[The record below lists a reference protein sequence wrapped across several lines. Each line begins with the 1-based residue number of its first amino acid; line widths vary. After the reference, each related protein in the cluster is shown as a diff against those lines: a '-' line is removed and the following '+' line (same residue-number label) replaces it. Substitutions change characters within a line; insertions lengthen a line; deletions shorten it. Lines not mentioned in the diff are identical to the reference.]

1 MFTGKCVL
9 FYFIIIHVR
18 MFLVCMSLHCVH
30 VWCPQ
35 KPKVDMRY
43 PVHSCRLPCRAQSS
57 ERVTIAVSY

>member
-43 PVHSCRLPCRAQSS
+43 PVQELY
-57 ERVTIAVSY
+57 IAVDFHVEPSPLSE